1 MKIRHPALL
10 KLGGFVGAQALRYGL
25 SSLDYKAAFYDPTI
39 DPADERCYGK
49 LLLVFWHEYIL
60 VPLAVR
66 RHCRVTML
74 LSRHEDAR
82 ILGHGVRLLGFDCV
96 YGSTSRGGLAA
107 LREMVCASHTR
118 HLAITPDGPRG
129 PRRRMA
135 QGAIFLASRL
145 QIPLVLMGL
154 GYDRPWRLRSWDRFA
169 VPRPFSKA
177 RAVVSPRI
185 YLPADLDRVGLEHYR
200 QRVERLLNRLTC
212 EAEAWAESGTRKV
225 DERQI
230 VQQHAARRLR
240 FDEAQALPAPH
251 GRINAWPGA
260 PTSPD
265 KIAA

>member
-1 MKIRHPALL
+1 MKLRSPWLL
-10 KLGGFVGAQALRYGL
+10 KTAGFVGAQTLRYGL
-25 SSLDYKAAFYDPTI
+25 SNLDYKAAFYDPTI

-66 RHCRVTML
+66 RHCHVTML

-82 ILGHGVRLLGFDCV
+82 ILGNGVRLLGFDCV
-96 YGSTSRGGLAA
+96 FGSTSRGGVAA
-107 LREMVCASHTR
+107 LREMVEAGERR

-129 PRRRMA
+129 PRRVMA
-135 QGAIFLASRL
+135 QGPIYLASRL
-145 QIPLVLMGL
+145 QIPLVLLGL

-169 VPRPFSKA
+169 IPRPFSRA

-185 YLPADLDRVGLEHYR
+185 YLPQDLNRADVEHYR

-212 EAEAWAESGTRKV
+212 EAEAWAESGTRKF

-230 VQQHAARRLR
+230 HQQHAAK
-240 FDEAQALPAPH
+240 P
-251 GRINAWPGA
+251 
-260 PTSPD
+260 SPD
-265 KIAA
+265 FHDPLAGFERQGRETLHLRAAG